1 MTKKIDAEHAPL
13 AMRVIEPSQRQLAPN
28 ERFNEGANLTRW
40 GERTDAA
47 PTAKGFKDALQTA
60 TLQSPVFTCQT
71 VAPFEFSLFFL
82 IWIRPLEKVSQYK
95 LKFL

>member
-40 GERTDAA
+40 EERPDAA
-47 PTAKGFKDALQTA
+47 PAAKGVKAALQTA
-60 TLQSPVFTCQT
+60 TLQSPVFISQT
-71 VAPFEFSLFFL
+71 VAPF
-82 IWIRPLEKVSQYK
+82 
-95 LKFL
+95 